1 VGAKQEPRPKE
12 LPPDAVDPGLY
23 KIEVT
28 AGGFKTISR
37 DNVIRG
43 SAITTADF
51 APKGADQ

>member
-1 VGAKQEPRPKE
+1 MGAKQEPRPKE